1 MSETEVT
8 FSSNERQMMDWL
20 ASGKH
25 AIYVMAKDEDLALAM
40 KQRLPVAF
48 LESHKETPELG
59 TGSGHIALF
68 KNAPHPNA
76 AKVYINWF
84 LSREGQ
90 IAWQKYTGGNSF
102 RTDIPKEGLPNG
114 RAQAPKEG
122 QKYIF
127 TSHPRYEDMTPLR
140 RLVDELLAAKGK

>member
-1 MSETEVT
+1 LTESDIT

-20 ASGKH
+20 ASGKY
-25 AIYVMAKDEDLALAM
+25 AIYVMAKDEDLAHAM
-40 KQRLPVAF
+40 KQRLTVDF

-84 LSREGQ
+84 LSKEGQ
-90 IAWQKYTGGNSF
+90 LAWQKYTGGNSF
-102 RTDIPKEGLPNG
+102 RTDIPKEALPNG
-114 RAQAPKEG
+114 RAQVPKER

-127 TSHPRYEDMTPLR
+127 TSHPQYEDMAPLR
-140 RLVDELLAAKGK
+140 HLINELLAAKPK